1 MKNSQLNEMTKM
13 ELKTKLVDNMDALQ
27 NLRFQKALQQIEN
40 PLQIR
45 VLKREIAQVKT
56 VLRELELEIRK
67 ELTDKY
73 LWQNIGK
80 DKHLPVR

>member
-13 ELKTKLVDNMDALQ
+13 ELETKLNDNMDALQ

-45 VLKREIAQVKT
+45 VFKREIAQVKT
-56 VLRELELEIRK
+56 ILRELELGIRK
-67 ELTDKY
+67 KLTD
-73 LWQNIGK
+73 
-80 DKHLPVR
+80 

>member
-1 MKNSQLNEMTKM
+1 MSKM
-13 ELKTKLVDNMDALQ
+13 ELDTKLNDNMDALQ

-56 VLRELELEIRK
+56 VLRELELGIRK
-67 ELTDKY
+67 KI
-73 LWQNIGK
+73 N
-80 DKHLPVR
+80 

>member
-1 MKNSQLNEMTKM
+1 MKISQLNEMSKM
-13 ELKTKLVDNMDALQ
+13 ELKTRLNDNMDALQ

-56 VLRELELEIRK
+56 VLRELELGIRK
-67 ELTDKY
+67 ELTD
-73 LWQNIGK
+73 
-80 DKHLPVR
+80 

>member
-1 MKNSQLNEMTKM
+1 MKSSQLNEMSKM
-13 ELKTKLVDNMDALQ
+13 ELETKLSDNMDSLQ

-56 VLRELELEIRK
+56 VLRELELGIRK
-67 ELTDKY
+67 ELTD
-73 LWQNIGK
+73 
-80 DKHLPVR
+80 

>member
-1 MKNSQLNEMTKM
+1 MKTPQLNEMSKM
-13 ELKTKLVDNMDALQ
+13 ELETKLNDNMDALQ

-56 VLRELELEIRK
+56 VLRELELGIRK
-67 ELTDKY
+67 ELTD
-73 LWQNIGK
+73 
-80 DKHLPVR
+80 

>member
-1 MKNSQLNEMTKM
+1 M
-13 ELKTKLVDNMDALQ
+13 ELETKLSDNMDSLQ

-56 VLRELELEIRK
+56 VLRELELGIRK
-67 ELTDKY
+67 RLTD
-73 LWQNIGK
+73 
-80 DKHLPVR
+80 

>member
-1 MKNSQLNEMTKM
+1 M
-13 ELKTKLVDNMDALQ
+13 ELETKLNDSMDALQ

-56 VLRELELEIRK
+56 VLRELELGIRK
-67 ELTDKY
+67 ELTE
-73 LWQNIGK
+73 
-80 DKHLPVR
+80 

>member
-1 MKNSQLNEMTKM
+1 MKNSQLNEMSKM
-13 ELKTKLVDNMDALQ
+13 ELKTRLNDNMDALQ

-56 VLRELELEIRK
+56 VLKELELGIRK
-67 ELTDKY
+67 ELTD
-73 LWQNIGK
+73 
-80 DKHLPVR
+80 

>member
-1 MKNSQLNEMTKM
+1 MKNSQLNEMSKM
-13 ELKTKLVDNMDALQ
+13 ELETKLNDNMDALQ

-56 VLRELELEIRK
+56 ILRELELGIRK
-67 ELTDKY
+67 KLTD
-73 LWQNIGK
+73 
-80 DKHLPVR
+80 

>member
-1 MKNSQLNEMTKM
+1 MKNSQLNEMSRM
-13 ELKTKLVDNMDALQ
+13 ELETKLNDNMDALQ

-56 VLRELELEIRK
+56 VLRELDLGIRIK
-67 ELTDKY
+67 ITD
-73 LWQNIGK
+73 
-80 DKHLPVR
+80 